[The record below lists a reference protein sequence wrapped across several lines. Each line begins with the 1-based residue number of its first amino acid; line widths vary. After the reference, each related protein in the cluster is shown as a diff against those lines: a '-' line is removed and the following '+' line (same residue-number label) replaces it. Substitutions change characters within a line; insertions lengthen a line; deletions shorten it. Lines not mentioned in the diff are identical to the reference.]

1 MNAPTTLKELMP
13 ASPDTDNKGQQGQDI
28 IHESAHLHVTGEA
41 IYTDD
46 IPELRGTLY
55 AALILSPVA
64 HGELIG
70 DGIDYAAIMKEH
82 GVVAVYTAKDIP
94 GENNCGPII
103 HDDPFLADG
112 KVEFLGQA
120 VAVVV
125 ATDMLY
131 AREVAKRAKVL
142 VKELPALLTI
152 EEALEAKSFIMP
164 AKGITRG
171 KPAEAIANASH
182 QITGSTYCGQQE
194 QFYLEGQITYAVP
207 REDDQ
212 LTLYVSTQHPD
223 GNQREAAA
231 ALNLTTKDVE
241 VICRRMGGAFG
252 GKEGNASIFSQSA
265 ALAAFK
271 LKKPVKLRINRDD
284 DMMVTGKRHDF
295 RIDYTVGFDDNGR
308 ILGADFM
315 LASRCGYSTDFS
327 GPVND
332 RAVLHIDNCYYL
344 PHLHIISHRCKTH
357 TQSGTA
363 FRGFGGPQG
372 MFGIE
377 TVIEEIALK
386 TGLDALDV
394 RKVNL
399 YQDPAVSGDAG
410 SMTTQYN
417 QVIEDFIAD
426 KVIDQVEA
434 ESKYRARRDSV
445 NTFNAKNKYRKKGV
459 ALVPLKFGISFTAT
473 MLNQGGALLNIYMDG
488 SVSVNH
494 GGTEMGQ
501 GLNTKM
507 QQVAADGLGIPV
519 RYVRVSGT
527 DTQKV
532 PNASATAASS
542 GADINGAAINN
553 ACDQMRARLAPV
565 AARMLGCDAAD
576 IVFAQ
581 GAASVRQDT
590 TPVRQD
596 ATPVRPELVEG
607 FTPSSTPPKLTQID
621 WKSLIKQAWLDRV
634 GLSVTGFYMTPDI
647 KYDFTT
653 LQGKAFYYNCYG
665 AAVTEV
671 EIDTRTGEWWL
682 QAVDIVH
689 DAGQSINPSIDIGQI
704 EGAYVQGM
712 GWLTMEE
719 CVWDLKGKKTEDG
732 FSGRGKLLTH
742 GPSTYKIPVASDI
755 PEHFKVSFFDG
766 QNVKPTPFRSKAV
779 GEPPL
784 MLALSA
790 YFALRD
796 AVSASADHTARVD
809 LTAPATPEKIL
820 MACERAKALSQP

>member
-13 ASPDTDNKGQQGQDI
+13 DTTKDTDAAGQQGQDI

-41 IYTDD
+41 VYTDD

-70 DGIDYAAIMKEH
+70 DGIDHAAIMKEH

-171 KPAEAIANASH
+171 KPAEAIANAPRK
-182 QITGSTYCGQQE
+182 ITGSTYCGQQE

-377 TVIEEIALK
+377 TVIEEIAQNIGK
-386 TGLDALDV
+386 DPVDV

-399 YQDPAVSGDAG
+399 YQDPAISGDAG

-445 NTFNAKNKYRKKGV
+445 NAFNAKNKYRKKGV

-519 RYVRVSGT
+519 RHVRVTGT

-565 AARMLGCDAAD
+565 AARMLGCDADAIKFVAGQAVNTRTTGQND
-576 IVFAQ
+576 KK
-581 GAASVRQDT
+581 SV
-590 TPVRQD
+590 
-596 ATPVRPELVEG
+596 
-607 FTPSSTPPKLTQID
+607 D
-621 WKSLIKQAWLDRV
+621 WTSLIKQAWLDRV

-704 EGAYVQGM
+704 EGGYVQGM

-719 CVWDLKGKKTEDG
+719 CIWDLKGKKTDDG
-732 FSGRGKLLTH
+732 KGNAQFSGRGKLLTH

-755 PEHFKVSFFDG
+755 PEHFKVSFFNG

-784 MLALSA
+784 MLALSS
-790 YFALRD
+790 YFAIRD
-796 AVSASADHTARVD
+796 AVSASADHKKRVAFK
-809 LTAPATPEKIL
+809 APATPERIL
-820 MACERAKALSQP
+820 LACEALKIA